1 MYIHP
6 QTRKESEMN
15 LEHSNEVTVFN
26 QPTTQGETKMEKTT
40 TLIEIIHDSRIHDY
54 QLAAYVVNGYKSA
67 RYDDQFSEVQAEP
80 IGLTDI
86 MNKTDEYNERLADNV
101 RLSQA
106 NTFQRERLSEAY
118 RQHSELVD
126 SFQMFIDKLV
136 DRDYLTEDSDM
147 WRMLEQLFNDNTL
160 QRPFYEERTL
170 KFDVVTTQRVTITA
184 RVPKSYDEDELCDL
198 FNSRISDAADN
209 GDLDYIDTDDTDDVT
224 NIDVSIDDP
233 DWDVETVS

>member
-126 SFQMFIDKLV
+126 AFQMFIDKLV
-136 DRDYLTEDSDM
+136 DRDYLT
-147 WRMLEQLFNDNTL
+147 
-160 QRPFYEERTL
+160 
-170 KFDVVTTQRVTITA
+170 
-184 RVPKSYDEDELCDL
+184 
-198 FNSRISDAADN
+198 
-209 GDLDYIDTDDTDDVT
+209 
-224 NIDVSIDDP
+224 
-233 DWDVETVS
+233 